1 MPFTPVIVVQARMT
15 SSRLPGKV
23 LMPIH
28 GRPMLAWQLERLQR
42 VRDDVLVSVATT
54 AQATDDAVV
63 QLCQDLGIPVTR
75 GPEADVLDRYWQ
87 AAVEHGAN
95 PVIRITADCP
105 LIDPD
110 VSRQVLELWEESGA
124 DYASNTLDRR
134 YPRGLDT
141 EVISRSALQDAW
153 ESATQPF
160 EREHVTPFIYLH
172 PERFRLVGLRNDAD
186 ESMRRWTVDTA
197 ADLEFVRAVFSH
209 LAQTSRDFGSTD
221 VRRLLERHPEIER
234 INANVEQKNLH
245 DQL

>member
-1 MPFTPVIVVQARMT
+1 
-15 SSRLPGKV
+15 
-23 LMPIH
+23 MPIL

-42 VRDDVLVSVATT
+42 VRDDVRVAVATT
-54 AQATDDAVV
+54 AQDTDDAVV
-63 QLCQDLGIPVTR
+63 RLCQELGTPVTR

-87 AAVEHGAN
+87 AAIEHEAD

-110 VSRQVLELWEESGA
+110 VTREVLQLWEQTRP

-141 EVISRSALQDAW
+141 EVVSRSALREAW
-153 ESATQPF
+153 ESATEPF

-197 ADLEFVRAVFSH
+197 EDLEFVRAIYSDLTPVSPHFR
-209 LAQTSRDFGSTD
+209 AAD
-221 VRRLLERHPEIER
+221 VRRLLERHPEIEA
-234 INANVEQKNLH
+234 INRHVEQKDLRR
-245 DQL
+245 